1 MKIIACIYRPW
12 ILDPRVHPVKEAIPT
27 ATGYSFPSGH
37 TTNATNLFGGL
48 VLRGHLSKAL
58 KIILIAGILL
68 VGFSRIYLG
77 VHTIIDVSFAI
88 IFTLI
93 ILVFFSKLYDMLD
106 EKPNLDIIISSVA
119 IIIGILI
126 LIYTM
131 TKSYPLDYNSAGKLI
146 VDPAIM
152 TIDTFKY
159 VGVGVG
165 VFLSWPIE
173 RRYIKFSTEGTLKRK
188 ILRFICGLIPVI
200 IIKKCLSPLLGDD
213 PLGGFL
219 QFFVVMIFIMLIYP
233 IIIKLF
239 QKRNNQSKI

>member
-1 MKIIACIYRPW
+1 
-12 ILDPRVHPVKEAIPT
+12 
-27 ATGYSFPSGH
+27 
-37 TTNATNLFGGL
+37 
-48 VLRGHLSKAL
+48 
-58 KIILIAGILL
+58 
-68 VGFSRIYLG
+68 
-77 VHTIIDVSFAI
+77 
-88 IFTLI
+88 
-93 ILVFFSKLYDMLD
+93 MLD
-106 EKPNLDIIISSVA
+106 EKPNLNIIISSVA

-152 TIDTFKY
+152 TIDTYKY
-159 VGVGVG
+159 VGLGVG

-188 ILRFICGLIPVI
+188 ILRFICGLIPLI